1 MANTENSACEHAN
14 KTRVIPT
21 LVLKDAVKALELY
34 KKAFGGVEQYRMMC
48 PVSGVLAHASLKIG
62 ETELFFTEE
71 RAEMG
76 MVAAQNLGF
85 YIYVPNVDDFMKK
98 AVHAGLREEEA
109 PQDMFWGDRMGTLT
123 DSYGITWSIGTHMRD
138 VSEQEMAEA
147 MKKMA
152 GKAA

>member
-1 MANTENSACEHAN
+1 MANTENSACENAG

-21 LVLKDAVKALELY
+21 LVLKGADKALELY
-34 KKAFGGVEQYRMMC
+34 KKAFGATEQYRMMC

-62 ETELFFTEE
+62 ETELFVTEE
-71 RAEMG
+71 RPEMDV
-76 MVAAQNLGF
+76 VAAKNLSF
-85 YIYVPNVDDFMKK
+85 YIYVPNVDDFMKS
-98 AVHAGLREEEA
+98 AVKAGLKEDEA

-123 DSYGITWSIGTHMRD
+123 DSYGISWNVGTHMRD

-152 GKAA
+152 SKAA